1 MSYRYCLTFDIFS
14 PKGYNKEKALEV
26 LMDMRAFLEDIMS
39 DRKKKVIL
47 DTDAY
52 NEIDDQFAIAY
63 FYYSEK
69 VELLAVCAEHYM
81 HDRCNSMELGMNR
94 SYDEIIKVLSLCNPH
109 YTTKTYRG
117 STTSIDKNGSAVESD
132 AANAIIQMAR
142 EAEETIYVVA
152 IGALTNVASAL
163 LKAPDIKDKI
173 CVVFVGCRPLA
184 LNCPVEYNVE
194 QDYKAAQAVFESKVP
209 LIIVPDADVT
219 SKLRSPISCTALLK
233 GANPVCNYLYD
244 ISYNAYCAVGRPEWW
259 ARTIWDLA
267 APALFETPQCATY
280 EFMPRPI
287 LTEER
292 TYAADDSREEMIMV
306 TDLDRDPIFERA
318 WEVLK
323 AGKC

>member
-1 MSYRYCLTFDIFS
+1 MKMNEIIRD
-14 PKGYNKEKALEV
+14 LE
-26 LMDMRAFLEDIMS
+26 S

-63 FYYSEK
+63 FYYSE
-69 VELLAVCAEHYM
+69 VVDLLAVCAEHYM

-94 SYDEIIKVLSLCNPH
+94 SYDEIVKVLSLADPNH
-109 YTTKTYRG
+109 NVSVYRG
-117 STTSIDKNGSAVESD
+117 STNSIDVAGCAIESEAADAIIRIARESD
-132 AANAIIQMAR
+132 EIV
-142 EAEETIYVVA
+142 YVVA

-163 LKAPDIKDKI
+163 LKAPDIVEKV

-194 QDYKAAQAVFESKVP
+194 QDYKAAQAVFESGVP
-209 LIIVPDADVT
+209 LVIVPDANVT
-219 SKLRSPISCTALLK
+219 QKLRSPIDCAAQLK
-233 GANPVCNYLYD
+233 GANPVCDYLYD
-244 ISYNAYCAVGRPEWW
+244 ISYNAYKAVGCPPTW
-259 ARTIWDLA
+259 ARTIWDLG
-267 APALFETPQCATY
+267 APAIFETPEAATY
-280 EFMPRPI
+280 EIIPRPI

-292 TYAADDSREEMIMV
+292 TYAFDDSRPEMVMV

-323 AGKC
+323 AGKIK

>member
-1 MSYRYCLTFDIFS
+1 
-14 PKGYNKEKALEV
+14 
-26 LMDMRAFLEDIMS
+26 MDMHAILDDIKS
-39 DRKKKVIL
+39 NRKKKVIL

-63 FYYSEK
+63 FYYSDK
-69 VELLAVCAEHYM
+69 TDLIAVCAEHFM
-81 HDRCNSMELGMNR
+81 HDRCRSMERGMNQ
-94 SYDEIIKVLSLCNPH
+94 SYDEIVKVLTLCDPH
-109 YTTKTYRG
+109 YTSKTYRG
-117 STTSIDKNGSAVESD
+117 STASIDACGCAVESD
-132 AANAIIQMAR
+132 AADAIICIAR
-142 EAEETIYVVA
+142 GSEELVYVVA

-194 QDYKAAQAVFESKVP
+194 QDYAAAQAVFESGVP
-209 LIIVPDADVT
+209 LIIIPDADVT
-219 SKLRSPISCTALLK
+219 SKLRSPIDCTAKLR
-233 GANPVCNYLYD
+233 GANPVCDYLYD

-259 ARTIWDLA
+259 ARTIWDLG
-267 APALFETPQCATY
+267 APAIFETPECAAY

-292 TYAADDSREEMIMV
+292 TYAYDDTRPEMIMV

-323 AGKC
+323 RTKN